1 MSEPARLV
9 PPRCSARAKGWGR
22 WPGAFAPRF
31 FLALLVGLVWLGPAW
46 WNPRYAYALLVWDA
60 LVLILWW
67 RDWARLPRPQQLEIA
82 RDWSEP
88 VSLGSSSPVK
98 LEMRAESPRRITAI
112 LEDEV
117 PAALRLEPPQVEIG
131 VARGRA
137 GSANYEIRPR
147 ARGDAELGRVF
158 LRYRSLIQL
167 AERRAVV
174 ELAQTVRIYPN
185 LQEAKQLSLYLIRS
199 RQIELEKRV
208 QHRPERGREFESLR
222 EYREGDE
229 PRDICWTATARQARL
244 ITKVYQAERSQAVW
258 LVVDAGRLMLARS
271 GGFTK
276 LDYAVNAALSLAHV
290 AMAGGDA
297 VGLVAYGRQLQSQL
311 NAARGSAQLR
321 AMLDQ
326 LALVHGE
333 LVEADHARAAEALL
347 RRQRR
352 RSLIVWVTDLA
363 ETAATPEVIESA
375 LRLLPRHLVL
385 FVAMGQPDLD
395 RLLARRPES
404 TGEMYRYVAGLE
416 LVHRRELLLRRLR
429 QQGAFA
435 LEIVP
440 GRLAVGLV
448 NQYLQIKERSLL

>member
-9 PPRCSARAKGWGR
+9 PPRCSSRAKGWGR
-22 WPGAFAPRF
+22 WPGAFGPRF
-31 FLALLVGLVWLGPAW
+31 FLAFLAGLVWLGPAW
-46 WNPRYAYALLVWDA
+46 WNPRYAYALLVWDG
-60 LVLILWW
+60 LVLTLCW
-67 RDWARLPRPQQLEIA
+67 RDWARLPRPQELEIA

-88 VSLGSSSPVK
+88 VSLGSPSQVK
-98 LEMRAESPRRITAI
+98 LEVGAENLRRITAI

-117 PAALRLEPPQVEIG
+117 PAALRPESPRVEIE
-131 VARGRA
+131 VARGGT
-137 GSANYEIRPR
+137 GSACYEIEPR
-147 ARGDAELGRVF
+147 ARGDAQLGRVF
-158 LRYRSLIQL
+158 LRYRSPLQF
-167 AERRAVV
+167 AERRAVAD
-174 ELAQTVRIYPN
+174 LAQTVRVYPN
-185 LQEAKQLSLYLIRS
+185 LQEAEQLSLYLIRS

-229 PRDICWTATARQARL
+229 PRDICWTATARRTRL
-244 ITKVYQAERSQAVW
+244 ITKVYQAERSQSVW

-271 GGFTK
+271 GRFTK
-276 LDYAVNAALSLAHV
+276 LDYAANAAMSLAHV

-321 AMLDQ
+321 ALLDQ
-326 LALVHGE
+326 LALVHGD

-352 RSLIVWVTDLA
+352 RSLIVWITDLA

-375 LRLLPRHLVL
+375 LRLLPRHLML
-385 FVAMGQPDLD
+385 FIAMGQPDLD

-404 TGEMYRYVAGLE
+404 AGEMYRYVAGME
-416 LVHRRELLLRRLR
+416 LTHRRELLLRRLR
-429 QQGAFA
+429 QQGALA
-435 LEIVP
+435 LEIAP